1 MKDDRSYCFH
11 IKDAIERVQLYT
23 VDGRAAFLSDR
34 KTQDAVLRNLEI
46 IGEAVK
52 QISPEIKSQYSQTR
66 WREISGMRDKL
77 IHEYFGVN
85 LDIVWEVVGQ
95 DLPDLKN
102 TVDSILERLGP
113 SG

>member
-1 MKDDRSYCFH
+1 
-11 IKDAIERVQLYT
+11 
-23 VDGRAAFLSDR
+23 
-34 KTQDAVLRNLEI
+34 
-46 IGEAVK
+46 
-52 QISPEIKSQYSQTR
+52 
-66 WREISGMRDKL
+66 MRDKL
-77 IHEYFGVN
+77 IHDYFGVN